1 MKGSGMPVVY
11 LVRHGQ
17 ASYGAEDYDVL
28 SVIGHEQS
36 AVVGR
41 ELQRRGITSPQ
52 VVCGDLVR
60 QRNTALG
67 IIDSARFESTMTI
80 DPRWNEFDHPDMPL
94 PTTGAGD
101 SSDFQRRLDTALESW
116 VREDNLDGWR
126 GFQDRSFDA
135 LMDFA
140 GTLTA
145 GATGLAVT
153 SGGVV
158 SAIVSRIWGLDAQG
172 TVRINRVVANTS
184 LTSIVFGRQGMN
196 LLSVNDHSHL
206 QTNRNLLTYR

>member
-1 MKGSGMPVVY
+1 M
-11 LVRHGQ
+11 
-17 ASYGAEDYDVL
+17 
-28 SVIGHEQS
+28 
-36 AVVGR
+36 
-41 ELQRRGITSPQ
+41 
-52 VVCGDLVR
+52 
-60 QRNTALG
+60 
-67 IIDSARFESTMTI
+67 
-80 DPRWNEFDHPDMPL
+80 
-94 PTTGAGD
+94 
-101 SSDFQRRLDTALESW
+101 
-116 VREDNLDGWR
+116 REDNLDGWR

-158 SAIVSRIWGLDAQG
+158 STIVSRIWGLDAQG

-206 QTNRNLLTYR
+206 QTNRDLLTYR

>member
-1 MKGSGMPVVY
+1 MPVVY

-28 SVIGHEQS
+28 SPIGHEQS

-52 VVCGDLVR
+52 IVCGDLVR

-67 IIDSARFESTMTI
+67 IIDSAGFESAMAI

-101 SSDFQRRLDTALESW
+101 SFDFQRRLDTALESW

-126 GFQDRSFDA
+126 GFQDKSFAA

-206 QTNRNLLTYR
+206 QANRDLLTYR

>member
-1 MKGSGMPVVY
+1 MPVVY

-28 SVIGHEQS
+28 SPIGHEQS

-52 VVCGDLVR
+52 IVCGDLVR

-67 IIDSARFESTMTI
+67 IIDSAGFESAMTI

-101 SSDFQRRLDTALESW
+101 SFDFQRRLDTALESW

-126 GFQDRSFDA
+126 GFQDKSFAA

-206 QTNRNLLTYR
+206 QTNRDLLTYR

>member
-1 MKGSGMPVVY
+1 MPVVY

-28 SVIGHEQS
+28 SPIGHEQS

-52 VVCGDLVR
+52 IVCGDLVR
-60 QRNTALG
+60 QRDTALG

-158 SAIVSRIWGLDAQG
+158 STIVSRIWGLDAQG

-206 QTNRNLLTYR
+206 QTNRDLLTYR

>member
-28 SVIGHEQS
+28 SPIGHEQS

-52 VVCGDLVR
+52 IVCGDLVR

-67 IIDSARFESTMTI
+67 IIDSAGFESAMAI

-101 SSDFQRRLDTALESW
+101 SFDFQRRLDTALESW

-126 GFQDRSFDA
+126 GFQDKSFAA

-206 QTNRNLLTYR
+206 QANRDLLTYR

>member
-1 MKGSGMPVVY
+1 MPVVY

-28 SVIGHEQS
+28 SPIGHEQS

-52 VVCGDLVR
+52 IVCGDLVR

-158 SAIVSRIWGLDAQG
+158 STIVSRIWGLDAQG

-206 QTNRNLLTYR
+206 QTNRDLLTYR

>member
-1 MKGSGMPVVY
+1 MPVVY

-28 SVIGHEQS
+28 SPIGHEQS

-206 QTNRNLLTYR
+206 QTNRDLLTYR

>member
-67 IIDSARFESTMTI
+67 IIDSAGFESSVAI

-101 SSDFQRRLDTALESW
+101 SSDFQRRLDTALENW

-126 GFQDRSFDA
+126 GFQDQSFDA

-206 QTNRNLLTYR
+206 QTNRDLLTYR

>member
-1 MKGSGMPVVY
+1 MPVVY

-28 SVIGHEQS
+28 SPIGHEQS

-41 ELQRRGITSPQ
+41 ELQRRGVRSPQ

-60 QRNTALG
+60 QRNTANG
-67 IIDSARFESTMTI
+67 IIDSAGFESTMTI

-101 SSDFQRRLDTALESW
+101 SFEFQQRLDGALENW
-116 VREDNLDGWR
+116 VRADKLDGWR
-126 GFQDRSFDA
+126 GFQNDA
-135 LMDFA
+135 FAALADFA
-140 GTLTA
+140 DSLGA

-153 SGGVV
+153 SGGVI
-158 SAIVSRIWGLDAQG
+158 SAIVSRVWGLDAQG
-172 TVRINRVVANTS
+172 TVRINRVVTNTS

-196 LLSVNDHSHL
+196 LLSVNDQSHL
-206 QTNRNLLTYR
+206 VGNRELLTYR

>member
-1 MKGSGMPVVY
+1 MPVVY

-28 SVIGHEQS
+28 SPIGHEQS
-36 AVVGR
+36 ALVGR
-41 ELQRRGITSPQ
+41 ELLRRGVSSPQ
-52 VVCGDLVR
+52 VVCGNLVR
-60 QRNTALG
+60 QRNTANG
-67 IIDSARFESTMTI
+67 IIDSAGFESSLTI

-94 PTTGAGD
+94 PTTEAGD
-101 SSDFQRRLDTALESW
+101 PLDFQQRLDEALENW
-116 VREDNLDGWR
+116 VRADLLDGWH
-126 GFQDRSFDA
+126 GFQNTAFSA
-135 LMDFA
+135 LEDFA
-140 GTLTA
+140 NALGA

-158 SAIVSRIWGLDAQG
+158 SAIVSRVWGLDAQG
-172 TVRINRVVANTS
+172 TVRLNRVVTNTS

-206 QTNRNLLTYR
+206 QSNRDLLTYR

>member
-1 MKGSGMPVVY
+1 MPVVY

-80 DPRWNEFDHPDMPL
+80 DPRWNEFDHPDLPL

-101 SSDFQRRLDTALESW
+101 SSDFQRRLDTALENW

-126 GFQDRSFDA
+126 GFQDQSFDA

-206 QTNRNLLTYR
+206 QTNRDLLTYR

>member
-1 MKGSGMPVVY
+1 MKGSDMPVVY

-28 SVIGHEQS
+28 SPIGHAQS

-41 ELQRRGITSPQ
+41 ELLRRGVTSPQ
-52 VVCGDLVR
+52 VVCGNLVR
-60 QRNTALG
+60 QRNTATG
-67 IIDSARFESTMTI
+67 IIDSAGFESSMTI
-80 DPRWNEFDHPDMPL
+80 DSRWNEFDHPDMPL
-94 PTTGAGD
+94 PTTEAGD
-101 SSDFQRRLDTALESW
+101 PLDFQQRLDEALESW
-116 VREDNLDGWR
+116 VRADNLDGWR
-126 GFQDRSFDA
+126 GFQNSAFAA
-135 LMDFA
+135 LEDFA
-140 GTLTA
+140 NALGA
-145 GATGLAVT
+145 GSTGLAIT

-172 TVRINRVVANTS
+172 TVRINRVVTNTS

-206 QTNRNLLTYR
+206 QSNRDLLTYR

>member
-17 ASYGAEDYDVL
+17 ASYGAQDYDVL
-28 SVIGHEQS
+28 SPIGHEQS

-41 ELQRRGITSPQ
+41 ELQRREVRSPQ

-60 QRNTALG
+60 QRNTANG
-67 IIDSARFESTMTI
+67 IIDSAGFESTVTI

-101 SSDFQRRLDTALESW
+101 SFEFQQRLDGALETW
-116 VREDNLDGWR
+116 VRADKLDGWR
-126 GFQDRSFDA
+126 GFQNDA
-135 LMDFA
+135 FAALVDFA
-140 GTLTA
+140 DSLGA

-153 SGGVV
+153 SGGVI

-206 QTNRNLLTYR
+206 AGNRDLLTYR

>member
-1 MKGSGMPVVY
+1 MPVVY

-28 SVIGHEQS
+28 SPIGHEQS

-52 VVCGDLVR
+52 IVCGDLVR
-60 QRNTALG
+60 QRNTAIG

-80 DPRWNEFDHPDMPL
+80 DARWNEFDHPDMPL

-101 SSDFQRRLDTALESW
+101 SSDFQRRLDTALENW

-126 GFQDRSFDA
+126 GFQDKSFDA

-206 QTNRNLLTYR
+206 QTNRDLLTYR

>member
-1 MKGSGMPVVY
+1 MPVVY

-28 SVIGHEQS
+28 SPIGHEQS

-52 VVCGDLVR
+52 IVCGDLVR

-67 IIDSARFESTMTI
+67 IIDSAGFESAMTI

-101 SSDFQRRLDTALESW
+101 SFDFQRRLDTALESW

-126 GFQDRSFDA
+126 GFQDKSFDA

-140 GTLTA
+140 GTLAA

-206 QTNRNLLTYR
+206 QANRDLLTYR

>member
-1 MKGSGMPVVY
+1 MPVVY

-28 SVIGHEQS
+28 SLIGHEQS
-36 AVVGR
+36 ALVGR

-52 VVCGDLVR
+52 IVCGDLVR

-67 IIDSARFESTMTI
+67 IIDSAGFESAMTI

-101 SSDFQRRLDTALESW
+101 SFDFQRRLDTALESW

-126 GFQDRSFDA
+126 GFQDKSFAA

-206 QTNRNLLTYR
+206 QANRDLLTYR

>member
-1 MKGSGMPVVY
+1 MPVVY

-28 SVIGHEQS
+28 SPIGHEQS

-158 SAIVSRIWGLDAQG
+158 STIVSRIWGLDAQG

-206 QTNRNLLTYR
+206 QTNRDLLTYR

>member
-1 MKGSGMPVVY
+1 MPVVY

-94 PTTGAGD
+94 PTAGAGD
-101 SSDFQRRLDTALESW
+101 SSDFQRRLDTALENW

-126 GFQDRSFDA
+126 GFQDQSFDA

-206 QTNRNLLTYR
+206 QTNRDLLTYR

>member
-1 MKGSGMPVVY
+1 MPVVY

-28 SVIGHEQS
+28 SPIGHEQS

-158 SAIVSRIWGLDAQG
+158 STIVSRIWGLDAQG

>member
-1 MKGSGMPVVY
+1 MPVVY

-28 SVIGHEQS
+28 SLIGHEQS
-36 AVVGR
+36 ALVGR

-52 VVCGDLVR
+52 IVCGDLVR
-60 QRNTALG
+60 QRDTALG
-67 IIDSARFESTMTI
+67 IIDSAGFESAVAI

-101 SSDFQRRLDTALESW
+101 SSDFQLRLDTALESW
-116 VREDNLDGWR
+116 VGEDNIDGWR
-126 GFQDRSFDA
+126 GFQDKSFDA

>member
-1 MKGSGMPVVY
+1 MPVVY

-28 SVIGHEQS
+28 SPIGHEQS

-52 VVCGDLVR
+52 IVCGDLVR
-60 QRNTALG
+60 QRDTALG
-67 IIDSARFESTMTI
+67 IIDSAGFESAVAI

-158 SAIVSRIWGLDAQG
+158 STIVSRIWGLDAQG

-206 QTNRNLLTYR
+206 QTNRDLLTYR

>member
-1 MKGSGMPVVY
+1 MPVVY

-28 SVIGHEQS
+28 SLIGHEQS
-36 AVVGR
+36 ALVGR

-52 VVCGDLVR
+52 IVCGDLVR
-60 QRNTALG
+60 QRDTALG
-67 IIDSARFESTMTI
+67 IIDSAGFESAVAI

-101 SSDFQRRLDTALESW
+101 SSDFQLRLDTALESW
-116 VREDNLDGWR
+116 VGEDNIDGWR
-126 GFQDRSFDA
+126 GFQDKSFDA
-135 LMDFA
+135 LMDCA

>member
-1 MKGSGMPVVY
+1 MPVVY

-28 SVIGHEQS
+28 SPIGHEQS

-41 ELQRRGITSPQ
+41 ELLRRGVSSPQ
-52 VVCGDLVR
+52 VICGNLVR
-60 QRNTALG
+60 QRNTANG
-67 IIDSARFESTMTI
+67 IIDSAGFESSLTI

-94 PTTGAGD
+94 PTTEAGD
-101 SSDFQRRLDTALESW
+101 PLDFQQRLDEALENW
-116 VREDNLDGWR
+116 VRADLLDGWR
-126 GFQDRSFDA
+126 GFQNTAFAA
-135 LMDFA
+135 LEDFA
-140 GTLTA
+140 NALGA

-158 SAIVSRIWGLDAQG
+158 SAIVSRVWGLDAQG
-172 TVRINRVVANTS
+172 TVRLNRVVTNTS

-206 QTNRNLLTYR
+206 QSNRDLLTYR

>member
-1 MKGSGMPVVY
+1 MPVVY

-28 SVIGHEQS
+28 SPIGHEQS

-126 GFQDRSFDA
+126 GFQDKSFDA

-206 QTNRNLLTYR
+206 QTNRDLLTYR

>member
-28 SVIGHEQS
+28 SPIGHEQS

>member
-1 MKGSGMPVVY
+1 MPVVY

-28 SVIGHEQS
+28 SPIGHEQS

>member
-1 MKGSGMPVVY
+1 MPVVY

-28 SVIGHEQS
+28 SLIGHEQS
-36 AVVGR
+36 ALVGR

-52 VVCGDLVR
+52 IVCGDLVR
-60 QRNTALG
+60 QRDTALG
-67 IIDSARFESTMTI
+67 IIDSAGFESAVAI

-101 SSDFQRRLDTALESW
+101 SSDFQLRLDTALESW
-116 VREDNLDGWR
+116 VGEDNIDGWR
-126 GFQDRSFDA
+126 GFQDKSFDA

-206 QTNRNLLTYR
+206 QTNRDLLTYR

>member
-28 SVIGHEQS
+28 SPIGHEQS

-206 QTNRNLLTYR
+206 QTNRDLLTYR

>member
-1 MKGSGMPVVY
+1 MPVVY

-28 SVIGHEQS
+28 SPIGHEQS
-36 AVVGR
+36 ALVGR
-41 ELQRRGITSPQ
+41 ELLRRGVSSPQ
-52 VVCGDLVR
+52 VVCGNLVR
-60 QRNTALG
+60 QRNTANG
-67 IIDSARFESTMTI
+67 IIDSAGFESSLTI

-94 PTTGAGD
+94 PTTEAGD
-101 SSDFQRRLDTALESW
+101 PLDFQQRLDEALENW
-116 VREDNLDGWR
+116 VRADLLDGWR
-126 GFQDRSFDA
+126 GFQNTAFSA
-135 LMDFA
+135 LEDFA
-140 GTLTA
+140 NALGA

-158 SAIVSRIWGLDAQG
+158 SAIVSRVWGLDAQG
-172 TVRINRVVANTS
+172 TVRLNRVVTNTS

-206 QTNRNLLTYR
+206 QSNRDLLTYR

>member
-1 MKGSGMPVVY
+1 MPVVY

-28 SVIGHEQS
+28 SLIGHEQS
-36 AVVGR
+36 ALVGR

-52 VVCGDLVR
+52 IVCGDLVR
-60 QRNTALG
+60 QRDTALG
-67 IIDSARFESTMTI
+67 IIDSAGFESAVAI

-101 SSDFQRRLDTALESW
+101 SSDFQLRLDTALESW
-116 VREDNLDGWR
+116 VGEDNIDGWR
-126 GFQDRSFDA
+126 GFQDKSFDA

-206 QTNRNLLTYR
+206 QANRDLLTYR

>member
-1 MKGSGMPVVY
+1 
-11 LVRHGQ
+11 
-17 ASYGAEDYDVL
+17 
-28 SVIGHEQS
+28 
-36 AVVGR
+36 
-41 ELQRRGITSPQ
+41 
-52 VVCGDLVR
+52 
-60 QRNTALG
+60 
-67 IIDSARFESTMTI
+67 
-80 DPRWNEFDHPDMPL
+80 
-94 PTTGAGD
+94 
-101 SSDFQRRLDTALESW
+101 
-116 VREDNLDGWR
+116 
-126 GFQDRSFDA
+126 
-135 LMDFA
+135 MDFA

>member
-1 MKGSGMPVVY
+1 MPVVY

-28 SVIGHEQS
+28 SPIGHEQS

-60 QRNTALG
+60 QRDTALG
-67 IIDSARFESTMTI
+67 IIDSAGFESAVAI

-140 GTLTA
+140 STLTA

-206 QTNRNLLTYR
+206 QTNRDLLTYR

>member
-1 MKGSGMPVVY
+1 MPVVY

-28 SVIGHEQS
+28 SPIGHEQS

-41 ELQRRGITSPQ
+41 ELLRRGVSSPQ
-52 VVCGDLVR
+52 VVCGNLVR
-60 QRNTALG
+60 QRNTANG
-67 IIDSARFESTMTI
+67 IIDSAGFESSLTI

-94 PTTGAGD
+94 PTTEAGD
-101 SSDFQRRLDTALESW
+101 PLDFQQRLDEALENW
-116 VREDNLDGWR
+116 VRADLLDGWR
-126 GFQDRSFDA
+126 GFQNTAFAA
-135 LMDFA
+135 LEDFA
-140 GTLTA
+140 NALGA

-158 SAIVSRIWGLDAQG
+158 SAIVSRVWGLDAQG
-172 TVRINRVVANTS
+172 TVRLNRVVTNTS

-206 QTNRNLLTYR
+206 QSNRDLLTYR

>member
-1 MKGSGMPVVY
+1 MKGSVMPVVY

-28 SVIGHEQS
+28 SPIGHEQS

-41 ELQRRGITSPQ
+41 ELLRRGVSSPQ
-52 VVCGDLVR
+52 VVCGNLVR
-60 QRNTALG
+60 QRNTANG
-67 IIDSARFESTMTI
+67 IIDSAGFESSLTI

-94 PTTGAGD
+94 PTTEAGD
-101 SSDFQRRLDTALESW
+101 PLDFQQRLDEALENW
-116 VREDNLDGWR
+116 VRADLLDGWR
-126 GFQDRSFDA
+126 GFQNTAFAA
-135 LMDFA
+135 LEDFA
-140 GTLTA
+140 NALGA

-158 SAIVSRIWGLDAQG
+158 SAIVSRVWGLDAQG
-172 TVRINRVVANTS
+172 TVRLNRVVTNTS

-206 QTNRNLLTYR
+206 QSNRDLLTYR